1 MSPTVLR
8 SAGLRFY
15 FFSREEPR
23 CHVHVAGARGEA
35 KFWLEPM
42 IELSQNQGLSARE
55 LRTAQRLIEEHAAE
69 FRSAWKTHLE
79 R

>member
-8 SAGLRFY
+8 LGRFRFY

-23 CHVHVAGARGEA
+23 AHVHVATADAEA
-35 KFWLEPM
+35 KFWLEPAV
-42 IELSQNQGLSARE
+42 ELAVNYGLSDRDLREASEIIVAR
-55 LRTAQRLIEEHAAE
+55 RQE
-69 FRSAWKTHLE
+69 FLDAWNKHFG